1 MSDERQAN
9 DADGLVY
16 MVTGVDEN
24 GDTHVFVTP
33 DIGRA
38 EAKHA
43 VALARF
49 KDVKANWVGP
59 W

>member
-38 EAKHA
+38 KDKHA
-43 VALARF
+43 VALARY
-49 KDVKANWVGP
+49 KDVKANWLDP